1 MKFPSVSF
9 LLEKSA
15 DAFLRFPLVICSAT
29 VAVSAGI
36 YLIEFENTLG
46 NPLPVVNLLLAGY
59 LGVPMFLAAR
69 IFIDSRSRNEQLLW
83 GLRIIVALLLVAIY
97 FYLPGDQESLNP
109 QISYIRY
116 AIFAIAAHLLVAF
129 CGYLSSNN
137 LNGFWNFN
145 KTLFLRFLLSAL
157 YAAVLYL
164 GIIFALWAFTTL
176 FKIDVHEELYVEI
189 WIVITGFFNTWFFV
203 AGIPKDFQALDLEN
217 DYPNGLKTFILYVL
231 IPLMSLY
238 FIILYSY
245 SVKVVFLW
253 DWPEGIM
260 TYMIIAVAVVG
271 ILSMLLAYPYSLSTG
286 QDSLKFL
293 QKGYYILLVPLLV
306 MLFLAIGI
314 RISDYGITINR
325 YITVLLG
332 VWLTFISFYLIFI
345 GRNIRIIPISLFIL
359 ILLTSFGNWGIF
371 SVSERSQVK
380 RLQMILESEEI
391 LVGKIQNEPIWVTSD
406 TAFLKFENELKNE
419 GVLSD
424 SIHNEVYS
432 ILNYLEDY
440 HGFAEIDEWFDQ
452 NPRQIAEAHDMGEAW
467 VYMKMMGLNP
477 IYKNEYKDGNNYYFS
492 TNNKGQFTSIKGY
505 DYMLEIA
512 FNDYDEAL
520 VKDIEEGIP
529 GLKVTNT
536 RSQIILTREGFEDV
550 NISVSDIYDSLVL
563 EQDGKQSKV
572 YSQEQLQL
580 YFNSSWIQ
588 GRCTF
593 ESLNGDE
600 QVNYY
605 QATVFIKQPEMK

>member
-15 DAFLRFPLVICSAT
+15 NAFLRFPLVICSAM
-29 VAVSAGI
+29 VAVTAGI
-36 YLIEFENTLG
+36 YLIEFENTMG

-69 IFIDSRSRNEQLLW
+69 IFIDSRSGNEKLLW
-83 GLRIIVALLLVAIY
+83 GLRFLVALLLVAIY

-116 AIFAIAAHLLVAF
+116 AIFAIAAHLLVSF
-129 CGYLSSNN
+129 CGYLSFHN

-145 KTLFLRFLLSAL
+145 KILFLRFLLSAL

-189 WIVITGFFNTWFFV
+189 WIVITGVFNTWFFV

-271 ILSMLLAYPYSLSTG
+271 ILSMLLAYPYSFSSG
-286 QDSLKFL
+286 QGPLKFL
-293 QKGYYILLVPLLV
+293 QTGYYILLVPLLV

-332 VWLTFISFYLIFI
+332 VWLTFISLYLIFI

-359 ILLTSFGNWGIF
+359 ILLTSFGSWGIF
-371 SVSERSQVK
+371 RVSERSQVR
-380 RLQMILESEEI
+380 RLQVILESKEI
-391 LVGKIQNEPIWVTSD
+391 LVGKIQNEPTWVASD
-406 TAFLKFENELKNE
+406 TARLKFENELKNE

-424 SIHNEVYS
+424 SLHNEVYS

-440 HGFAEIDEWFDQ
+440 HGFAEIDSWFTQ
-452 NPRQIAEAHDMGEAW
+452 NPRQIAKAHDMGEAW

-477 IYKNEYKDGNNYYFS
+477 IFKSEYE
-492 TNNKGQFTSIKGY
+492 KGESNFYTAENQGKLRVIGGY
-505 DYMLEIA
+505 EYMMEIA
-512 FNDYDEAL
+512 FNNFDDQRVYELD
-520 VKDIEEGIP
+520 EGIA
-529 GLKVTNT
+529 GLKINCDNT
-536 RSQIILTREGFEDV
+536 KITFSKKGHDDLILL
-550 NISVSDIYDSLVL
+550 ISDFFDSLAL
-563 EQDGKQSKV
+563 AYENK
-572 YSQEQLQL
+572 YNRLLPQEQLQL
-580 YFNSSWIQ
+580 YFESSWIEGKCSFQ
-588 GRCTF
+588 N
-593 ESLNGDE
+593 LNGDE
-600 QVNYY
+600 KLSNY
-605 QATVFIKQPEMK
+605 QGIIFFKLSEKP